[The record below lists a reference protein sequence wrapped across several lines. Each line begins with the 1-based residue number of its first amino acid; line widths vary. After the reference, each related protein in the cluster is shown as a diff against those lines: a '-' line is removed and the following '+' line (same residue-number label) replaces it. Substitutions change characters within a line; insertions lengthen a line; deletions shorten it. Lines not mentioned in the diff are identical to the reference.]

1 MQDTSHDRKDA
12 INNSFFVTLARLIRP
27 GGIKTV
33 MAENL
38 LLKQQ
43 LITLTRQRA
52 RAPRLTSFDRVLS
65 RYLTFF
71 ISKKRFQKIAVTSFP
86 KGVCNYI
93 SYLYNI

>member
-1 MQDTSHDRKDA
+1 MKHVIYLLFQLLT
-12 INNSFFVTLARLIRP
+12 TLANLLRP
-27 GGIKTV
+27 EGSRTV
-33 MAENL
+33 IAENL

-43 LITLTRQRA
+43 LIALTRQRS
-52 RAPRLTSFDRVLS
+52 RSPRLTSFDRVLS